1 MSDLPAQSGLGSSSS
16 FTVGLLHSLST
27 MQNIYKTKKEL
38 AYDAIKIENDI
49 LKENIGCQDQV
60 ACSFGGLNY
69 IRFEK
74 NRSINVEQIFLNN
87 DNLEKFQNSFILVF
101 TNLQR
106 NANQTAKEQLIRI
119 KNNSNDDYLREIS
132 NLTKFAKNE
141 IFSKK
146 KLDFDR
152 IGEALNE
159 HWKIKKNLL
168 KI

>member
-74 NRSINVEQIFLNN
+74 TEVLMLS
-87 DNLEKFQNSFILVF
+87 KFF
-101 TNLQR
+101 
-106 NANQTAKEQLIRI
+106 K
-119 KNNSNDDYLREIS
+119 
-132 NLTKFAKNE
+132 
-141 IFSKK
+141 
-146 KLDFDR
+146 
-152 IGEALNE
+152 
-159 HWKIKKNLL
+159 
-168 KI
+168 